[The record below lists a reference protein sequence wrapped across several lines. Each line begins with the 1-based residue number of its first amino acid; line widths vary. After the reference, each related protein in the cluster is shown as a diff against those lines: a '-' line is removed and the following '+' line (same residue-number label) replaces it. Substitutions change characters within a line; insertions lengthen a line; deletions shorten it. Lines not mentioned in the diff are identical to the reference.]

1 MKPKAKI
8 QKLGY
13 PRSSRHLNDNW
24 LGKIAFGTD
33 EEPRGHNGGM
43 KKGKKENVK

>member
-24 LGKIAFGTD
+24 LGKIAFGKD
-33 EEPRGHNGGM
+33 EEPRSGGM
-43 KKGKKENVK
+43 KKSKKE